1 MKKPTALNYL
11 LENAKRRKA
20 TYITI
25 AVMSIFAVLAV
36 FVMAERPGVTLTEDT
51 SKNEAPNQAAV
62 QQKADEIMPLA
73 DEGFPIVEL
82 DEDKNCK
89 YTFNEDNSLVIEPI
103 NMGQPCIVTALQN
116 RDFDGKSSVTSIKF
130 KDGITKIES
139 GTSSNNFAS
148 VCKSSLLNV
157 DFSECTTI
165 TDLGAYSFDNCNNL
179 CKDDT
184 IDLSSCINLKEIP
197 DYCFHELWY
206 VKGIKLPKSIEVIGS
221 YAFGVDGTNN
231 GRKGIFISSINF
243 NELENLRII
252 KSYAFRYTCASLPE
266 LDLTGCKNLKKIE
279 KNAFEPLG
287 TNSKAKK
294 INLSGLD
301 KLTTIETGAFSHQR
315 ACSEVDLSGCTSLK
329 NIGSNA
335 FYNVGNNSN
344 YVTVDSIKFS
354 FDGSCDL

>member
-51 SKNEAPNQAAV
+51 SKNEAPNQATV

-130 KDGITKIES
+130 KDGITKNES
-139 GTSSNNFAS
+139 GT
-148 VCKSSLLNV
+148 
-157 DFSECTTI
+157 
-165 TDLGAYSFDNCNNL
+165 
-179 CKDDT
+179 
-184 IDLSSCINLKEIP
+184 
-197 DYCFHELWY
+197 
-206 VKGIKLPKSIEVIGS
+206 
-221 YAFGVDGTNN
+221 
-231 GRKGIFISSINF
+231 
-243 NELENLRII
+243 
-252 KSYAFRYTCASLPE
+252 
-266 LDLTGCKNLKKIE
+266 
-279 KNAFEPLG
+279 
-287 TNSKAKK
+287 
-294 INLSGLD
+294 
-301 KLTTIETGAFSHQR
+301 
-315 ACSEVDLSGCTSLK
+315 
-329 NIGSNA
+329 
-335 FYNVGNNSN
+335 
-344 YVTVDSIKFS
+344 
-354 FDGSCDL
+354 